1 MVLTLVPFR
10 CGGICH
16 CRLNINNNNR
26 AKGFTSYIFG
36 RYDGIVYIYKGE
48 VTRKDHSGEYKMLS
62 ENDYKKIFENVVP
75 TEIPEINRELIDIYL
90 YNTRWI
96 KIY

>member
-26 AKGFTSYIFG
+26 AKGFTSYVFG
-36 RYDGIVYIYKGE
+36 RYDGVVYIYNAKGI
-48 VTRKDHSGEYKMLS
+48 LS
-62 ENDYKKIFENVVP
+62 
-75 TEIPEINRELIDIYL
+75 TIPHKHFVKFKN
-90 YNTRWI
+90 
-96 KIY
+96 